1 MEELQRLLAQ
11 KREKAGLSLRRAAA
25 EIGVAFNTL
34 ARVERGHLPDLET
47 LLRIRGW
54 LGISLEQ
61 ISGPMATSARSTPEV
76 ISSHLNADPALT
88 PEAAEKIAVLV
99 ADLYSALA
107 SKRQATAMHLRSA
120 KVFLPAASERLA
132 DMLADME
139 AALTAGTDGAAK
151 RIQGRS

>member
-1 MEELQRLLAQ
+1 MQRLLAQ
-11 KREKAGLSLRRAAA
+11 KRKKSGLSLRRAAV

-47 LLRIRGW
+47 LLRILGW

-61 ISGPMATSARSTPEV
+61 ISGPLATSARSTPDV
-76 ISSHLNADPALT
+76 ISSHLNADPALS
-88 PEAAEKIAVLV
+88 PAAAEKIAALV

-107 SKRQATAMHLRSA
+107 AKPEATAMHLRSA
-120 KVFLPAASERLA
+120 KVFLPAASEQLA
-132 DMLADME
+132 NMLADME
-139 AALTAGTDGAAK
+139 AALTAPTDGAAK